1 MNLQRLIDQ
10 HPFALLAIFPI
21 YFLWLWL
28 LVGATISVIGGW
40 FSLAKVYRTH
50 AGSVRWNEMENAEWT
65 DAVAGELQQSLDDW
79 SQSAGFVLGQHV
91 PFSVHAP
98 STTCSVERDQGAKED
113 GLGVR
118 VRDFNHG
125 T

>member
-1 MNLQRLIDQ
+1 MFVASGQRNNQLCGRVV
-10 HPFALLAIFPI
+10 LAGKG
-21 YFLWLWL
+21 L
-28 LVGATISVIGGW
+28 S
-40 FSLAKVYRTH
+40 H
-50 AGSVRWNEMENAEWT
+50 AGGVQCNKMEDGERT
-65 DAVAGELQQSLDDW
+65 DAMAGELQQCLDDW

-98 STTCSVERDQGAKED
+98 STTCSMERDQGAKED

-118 VRDFNHG
+118 VRDLNHG